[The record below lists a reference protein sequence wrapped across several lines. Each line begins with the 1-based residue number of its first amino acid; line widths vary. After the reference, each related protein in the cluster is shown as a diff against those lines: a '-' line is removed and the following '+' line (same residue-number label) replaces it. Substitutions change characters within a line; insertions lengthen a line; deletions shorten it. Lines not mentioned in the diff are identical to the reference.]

1 MIYLFSKTTNY
12 KEQFSDAVT
21 RLVRDNDKSADE
33 KNKAVNILIEAYVQA
48 IGERPD
54 LRELDELASWIIFGT
69 KGVSTRKKIEI
80 KAQEALEK
88 REEEGGDYGAC
99 AA

>member
-1 MIYLFSKTTNY
+1 MIVYNKCIDYKSK
-12 KEQFSDAVT
+12 FRDDVT
-21 RLVRDNDKSADE
+21 RLVRKDFDPEIRVEFAGALI
-33 KNKAVNILIEAYVQA
+33 KAYTKA

-88 REEEGGDYGAC
+88 REEEVADYGTC